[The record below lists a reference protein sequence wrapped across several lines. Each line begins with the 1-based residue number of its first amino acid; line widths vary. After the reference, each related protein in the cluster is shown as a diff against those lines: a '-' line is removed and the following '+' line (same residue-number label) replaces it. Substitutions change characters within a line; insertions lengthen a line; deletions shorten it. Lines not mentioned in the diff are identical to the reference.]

1 MDAVAKLRELNRV
14 EVEDHNHQE
23 ALLDAAAPGPPV
35 LLSSLKEVAVGRES
49 EASLVDEFRISF
61 LTEISPEFF
70 CCYYLRFWTEF
81 LKSNNA
87 HRGRRSSAR
96 LGFPLRRSSR
106 SRR

>member
-1 MDAVAKLRELNRV
+1 MQADVVDAVAKLRELNRV

-61 LTEISPEFF
+61 LTEI
-70 CCYYLRFWTEF
+70 L
-81 LKSNNA
+81 